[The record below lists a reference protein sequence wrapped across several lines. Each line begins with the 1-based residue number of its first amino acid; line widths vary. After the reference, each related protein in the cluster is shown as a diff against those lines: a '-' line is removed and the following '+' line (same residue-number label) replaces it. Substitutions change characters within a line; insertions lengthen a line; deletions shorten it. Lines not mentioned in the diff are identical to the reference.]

1 MSSDDAFKIVRLA
14 PDREMVP
21 RIARA
26 MIEQYARDL
35 PDLSGVVLV
44 VPSLAMGPEVR
55 AALGQAAGRA
65 LILPRIVTLREW
77 AESRLSGV
85 VCRSDNRRQ
94 VDLFHALKARRWLD
108 GADLWAVAAELV
120 ALFDELT
127 ELGLGL
133 PPSEAELSDRLEAA
147 YALRSCGPLRFEASL
162 IHALWRADAQEG
174 LSRSAAR
181 ALALARLAAEA
192 DKPLHMIWEGELA
205 PRELAF
211 VKAYADR
218 QAVTLY
224 LPDRRLAEHAA
235 VRLANLAWPAEG
247 GAGHL
252 LARAAASVPLNLTEV
267 GGRVQL
273 MPCENLERQAWA
285 VSLVIRNWL
294 AAGRRNIALVAADR
308 LAARRAR
315 ALLERSDVLLQDE
328 TGWKLSTTRAAALI
342 DAWLEVVATDG
353 HHRALLDL
361 LKSPFVFAQ
370 RSREEKNRA
379 VGQLETVLPQL
390 GMAGGIGSMRAG
402 LAALS
407 SSNPEAE
414 ALLGQ
419 LERARN
425 RMTGGAR
432 SIGQWLQSLMAT
444 LKDLGADA
452 ALEADAA
459 GLQLLTLLQTQLLEL
474 ADDST
479 AVPVDVWREWLDRLF
494 EAEMFRDPAVASPVR
509 LTHLA
514 AMRMRSFDA
523 VVVVGAD
530 RESLR
535 PPEAPALFFGES
547 VRRELGLPGRDQAV
561 ARLRDDLALML
572 GCAGEVVVTWQT
584 RRGDEPNL
592 PAAEIDLLDLAYT
605 LATGQTLKVPPPA
618 EPQVT
623 ANIAGGVGAACAPA
637 CPVERLPE
645 RISASAYASLVA
657 CPYQYFARYV
667 LGLGEQESVAEEME
681 KSDYGEQVHE
691 ILRQFH
697 ERFPVLAGHD
707 TPALQDALATLSEA
721 VFDQA
726 VARNFLDH
734 AWRLRWLKRVPAYV
748 AWARTREAEGWK
760 VMERESRRE
769 TCLALEDGGS
779 LKVYGVL
786 DRIEGRAGE
795 QGREL
800 AVLDYKTQRWGPL
813 QQRAKDPGEDVQ
825 LPFYGMLM
833 GDAVAEAGFV
843 ALDDEKVA
851 MVALEDLKSAV
862 SGNLRRLTGVFT
874 DLRGGASFPANGA
887 DTRCAWCEMGGLC
900 RRAYAA

>member
-1 MSSDDAFKIVRLA
+1 MSSDDAFKLVCIA
-14 PDREMVP
+14 TDREMVA
-21 RIARA
+21 RIASS

-133 PPSEAELSDRLEAA
+133 PPNEAELSDRLEAA

-459 GLQLLTLLQTQLLEL
+459 
-474 ADDST
+474 
-479 AVPVDVWREWLDRLF
+479 
-494 EAEMFRDPAVASPVR
+494 ASPVR
-509 LTHLA
+509 VTHLA

-523 VVVVGAD
+523 GVVVGAD

-561 ARLRDDLALML
+561 ARLRDDLVLML

-623 ANIAGGVGAACAPA
+623 ANIAGGVGAACSPA
-637 CPVERLPE
+637 CTVERLPE

-721 VFDQA
+721 IFDQA